1 MKIVIIGNGKIG
13 SNLAALLVQE
23 GHDITVVDCDETH
36 LRKSQNTL
44 DVMCIEGNGATAE
57 TQLEAGA
64 DKATLL
70 IAATPYDE
78 VNVLCC
84 LIGKRLGTKKTI
96 SRVRMPE
103 YYQQMHLIREDLG
116 LSMVINPELSTADEI
131 MRVLVFPSAAKVEVF
146 GKGKLELVEYR
157 LPDFPWLENITLV
170 ELYKKIKTKFLICA
184 VQRDEKVFIPSGD
197 FALQEGDRI
206 HVAASHRNIERF
218 FRASGF
224 MKDKVRTVMIVGGG
238 RVGYYLSKQ
247 LLAVGMKVKLIEK
260 DRERCEE
267 LSDLLPKAIVICGDG
282 TDQELLE
289 EEDVTAS
296 DAFVALTDRDED
308 NLIIS
313 LYAMQQGIPKVVAKS
328 NRQNYAGIAHAAG
341 LDSVISPKLLTAG
354 QILQVVRGMQNSKGS
369 VMNALYKIADGHA
382 EAMEFV
388 ANATTRNRDTPLREL
403 RLKPGILV
411 AVLVHQ
417 GRIVIPDGSS
427 SIAAGD
433 TVIVI
438 SRNHGILDLN
448 DIFEDSLLEL
458 GGDA

>member
-260 DRERCEE
+260 DRERCEK

-282 TDQELLE
+282 TDQDLLIE
-289 EEDVTAS
+289 EGVLEVDG
-296 DAFVALTDRDED
+296 FVALTGIDEE
-308 NLIIS
+308 NMIIS
-313 LYAMQQGIPKVVAKS
+313 LFAKDSTNAKVVTKVS
-328 NRQNYAGIAHAAG
+328 RENYIDLSSELG
-341 LDSVISPKLLTAG
+341 LDCVVSPKSLTMGNVLSYVRSLESTAG
-354 QILQVVRGMQNSKGS
+354 SEIESLYHLVGVPLKDVQLKKNILICAIIRK
-369 VMNALYKIADGHA
+369 
-382 EAMEFV
+382 
-388 ANATTRNRDTPLREL
+388 RE
-403 RLKPGILV
+403 I
-411 AVLVHQ
+411 
-417 GRIVIPDGSS
+417 IIPDGGAV
-427 SIAAGD
+427 IELGD
-433 TVIVI
+433 SVVIV
-438 SRNHGILDLN
+438 SKKHHFSSLKDILD
-448 DIFEDSLLEL
+448 
-458 GGDA
+458 

>member
-146 GKGKLELVEYR
+146 G
-157 LPDFPWLENITLV
+157 
-170 ELYKKIKTKFLICA
+170 
-184 VQRDEKVFIPSGD
+184 
-197 FALQEGDRI
+197 
-206 HVAASHRNIERF
+206 
-218 FRASGF
+218 
-224 MKDKVRTVMIVGGG
+224 
-238 RVGYYLSKQ
+238 
-247 LLAVGMKVKLIEK
+247 
-260 DRERCEE
+260 
-267 LSDLLPKAIVICGDG
+267 
-282 TDQELLE
+282 
-289 EEDVTAS
+289 
-296 DAFVALTDRDED
+296 
-308 NLIIS
+308 
-313 LYAMQQGIPKVVAKS
+313 
-328 NRQNYAGIAHAAG
+328 
-341 LDSVISPKLLTAG
+341 
-354 QILQVVRGMQNSKGS
+354 
-369 VMNALYKIADGHA
+369 
-382 EAMEFV
+382 
-388 ANATTRNRDTPLREL
+388 
-403 RLKPGILV
+403 
-411 AVLVHQ
+411 
-417 GRIVIPDGSS
+417 
-427 SIAAGD
+427 
-433 TVIVI
+433 
-438 SRNHGILDLN
+438 
-448 DIFEDSLLEL
+448 
-458 GGDA
+458 